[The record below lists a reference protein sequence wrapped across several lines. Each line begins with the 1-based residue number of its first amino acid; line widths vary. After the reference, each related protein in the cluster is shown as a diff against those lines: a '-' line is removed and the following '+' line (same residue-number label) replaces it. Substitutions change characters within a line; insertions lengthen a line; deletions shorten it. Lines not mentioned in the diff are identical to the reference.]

1 MESVGTSY
9 SSLIGNVIPEGT
21 EEKMTCVR
29 QDQSPS
35 NPIRSGKR
43 EFCGAPHSDFSETT
57 VGSFVNLSTEGGGSL
72 IIERFTVKRRWAY
85 QRKKI
90 LNITP
95 RNQLLK
101 GLFLQIQFVTA
112 H

>member
-35 NPIRSGKR
+35 NPIRSEKR
-43 EFCGAPHSDFSETT
+43 EIYRGAPL
-57 VGSFVNLSTEGGGSL
+57 G
-72 IIERFTVKRRWAY
+72 
-85 QRKKI
+85 I
-90 LNITP
+90 L
-95 RNQLLK
+95 RNNCW
-101 GLFLQIQFVTA
+101 
-112 H
+112 